1 MMRAVDPR
9 SSAGQMSAWSD
20 ALGFLPPYLCP
31 AHGEAPAG
39 YRLYVTAADG
49 DDAVLLDAL
58 SAVLTDADVPR
69 FDFGVLGRLRTR
81 LALLSW
87 PCSADAVRAH
97 GAFEAR
103 QQPRG
108 DLARAVRWWIPRG
121 YDPWVHDPRFAGAP
135 RLAAVEGPD
144 DAAEGRGDQAE
155 NL

>member
-1 MMRAVDPR
+1 MF
-9 SSAGQMSAWSD
+9 AWSD

-39 YRLYVTAADG
+39 YRLYVTAAPG

-58 SAVLTDADVPR
+58 SAVLTNADVPR
-69 FDFGVLGRLRTR
+69 FDFGMLGRLRTR

-87 PCSADAVRAH
+87 PCSADAVRAY
-97 GAFEAR
+97 GAFEATWWI
-103 QQPRG
+103 
-108 DLARAVRWWIPRG
+108 LAVRWWIPRG
-121 YDPWVHDPRFAGAP
+121 YDPWAHDPRFAGAP